1 MGLIRLNNQS
11 LTNVTALPFDAG
23 SNIKEQLSML
33 CDGGSY
39 TVSSGTYTSTN
50 VTAVQTLDST
60 HTEVNGSAVNY
71 TPPSGTTAVLY
82 QFNFTSTYDTN
93 AIQYTHIKMQIAGTD
108 ITNSRQTLNAQSY
121 LQGLWTFQYLIPIG
135 GSADAATGRQA
146 TWTGAK
152 VLRLMAREYNATYQ
166 GKLNSSNHWDGAGSG
181 GAFLRQPTVTIT
193 AMG

>member
-50 VTAVQTLDST
+50 VTAAQSLTST
-60 HTEVNGSAVNY
+60 HTEVTGSSVNY
-71 TPPSGTTAVLY
+71 TPPTGTTAVLY
-82 QFNFTSTYDTN
+82 QFNFTSVYETN
-93 AIQYTHIKMQIAGTD
+93 NIQYTHLKMQIAGTD
-108 ITNSRQTLNAQSY
+108 ITNSRQTLNAQTY

-135 GSADAATGRQA
+135 GTADTATGRQA

-152 VLRLMAREYNATYQ
+152 VLRLMAREYDGTYQ
-166 GKLNSSNHWDGAGSG
+166 GRLHMSEMWDGSG
-181 GAFLRQPTVTIT
+181 TDVFRQPTVTIT